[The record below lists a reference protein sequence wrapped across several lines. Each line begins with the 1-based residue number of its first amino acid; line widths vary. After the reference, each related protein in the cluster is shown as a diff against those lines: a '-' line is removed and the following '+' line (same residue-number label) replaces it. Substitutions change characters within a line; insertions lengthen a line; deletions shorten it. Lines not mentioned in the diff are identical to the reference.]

1 MIQYKWYNPD
11 RTSYK
16 PEQIADYF
24 VSLLEEGY
32 MCEEDQSA
40 FDTNKAISKLNKGK
54 SAIVGEFKNELKK
67 MLQPLD
73 ELEC

>member
-1 MIQYKWYNPD
+1 
-11 RTSYK
+11 
-16 PEQIADYF
+16 
-24 VSLLEEGY
+24 

-67 MLQPLD
+67 MMQLLD